1 MGCLHS
7 SGRQIEYRRPDIVVM
22 DQTKKCMV
30 IDVVCIFDDNLILKR
45 NENFDNYSEL
55 RPELVIM
62 WDEETCIV
70 PVIIGALESISKDT
84 NIYLRKLDILY
95 SLKTL

>member
-7 SGRQIEYRRPDIVVM
+7 SGRQTEYRRPDLVVM

-30 IDVVCIFDDNLILKR
+30 TDVVRILDDNLILKR

-62 WDEETCIV
+62 WDKETCIV
-70 PVIIGALESISKDT
+70 PVIIGALGSISKDT

>member
-1 MGCLHS
+1 
-7 SGRQIEYRRPDIVVM
+7 
-22 DQTKKCMV
+22 MV

-45 NENFDNYSEL
+45 NENFDNSEL

>member
-45 NENFDNYSEL
+45 NENFDNSEL